1 MVGEEEDLVGVKVDA
16 ARRFANDPLFK
27 IAGLMGEFVP
37 IRRLAMDAVNDCV
50 FIFRIGAIVGAV
62 LYKSGIFGTGGA
74 FTGVVNVLLTPEV
87 LNVGIDFLA
96 LSISLPSLS
105 IE

>member
-37 IRRLAMDAVNDCV
+37 SRRLAMDAVND
-50 FIFRIGAIVGAV
+50 
-62 LYKSGIFGTGGA
+62 
-74 FTGVVNVLLTPEV
+74 
-87 LNVGIDFLA
+87 
-96 LSISLPSLS
+96 
-105 IE
+105 